1 MAIYNRTNYYS
12 TLGDT
17 VYYTDLGQVFHDLSY
32 GNVVNGVKTF
42 ATTVIYTGNAIST
55 QTPVFQSQMVT
66 KRYVDSLQTQDPFYN
81 IYYTGFTKNT
91 VPYTNQVTSLLL
103 NVTTTVPTVT
113 TITQGN
119 ILAVMDT
126 PPNNDQVYTFGASKT
141 GLWIAGG
148 QQSTSGLTAN
158 VQNFTMAYSYD
169 GVYWI
174 PLTNSPFTLLCC
186 AVAWNGSIWVAMGA
200 GQNSLA
206 WSYDGFN
213 WTGLGVSLFQINV
226 SATTPPYGAFAWNNF
241 IWVAVCNTAAAS
253 NNFLYSYDGI
263 NWIPNASGG
272 LPSAASTWSNVYW
285 NGNLFIAVSY
295 LQSSNFNMAYSYNGI
310 QWYYNTTTATATYV
324 GAAAW
329 NGSYWSATG
338 LGASTTSY
346 ILVSV
351 DGTKWTQ
358 NQSGTNNPTISAGNY
373 YTCMAY
379 NGQIWLSAQ
388 SGSATSNILY
398 YSYDG
403 LYWYINSTYT
413 NNQVF
418 QGVNNLA
425 WNGFMWIASCKYT
438 SGYFSLAYSYNGI
451 QWFGC
456 YNPQTVYNPTSIFS
470 VGSFCAAWGGRRE
483 NILYFPQNR
492 TLVLGAAPVT
502 GNTIAYAFDGS
513 ANWTPSLYNISASQ
527 PWNAS
532 VTSNFTQRSSLLFS
546 SANGAAWNGY
556 MWVVGGTV
564 NPAPYYTVGNNIPS
578 SLSFISNTTSGT
590 VSFFSN
596 TTASSALFGASNN
609 PSAFTIEAWI
619 RIPTAGFNT
628 VNGVGIA
635 GNFGANVGIQT
646 VTNATAASTVCY
658 LSATAATVSDNYP
671 LSDNTWHYVAA
682 TVQSGVTNGS
692 YYYIDGIQRP
702 VPFTVTTAAATT
714 LFYIGTNSTV
724 SNSHYI
730 GWINEIRVWNI
741 ALSPNQIASQWNTS
755 INPASAGLVAYYAN
769 YSNLPQGTTTGGALT
784 TGLSIANNT
793 TALPTAGTILTA
805 TVAVASGIFNERPSV
820 GSLSVGTAA
829 VPPFTNFFNFN
840 SAVTLPRH
848 TLAYSHIL
856 GGNTVLGNAGNTF
869 IGMGNFTFN
878 IAVNNVQWNG
888 NLWVAVG
895 QSGGFGNTIGYS
907 PDGFTWF
914 GLGNSVFN
922 AWGNSLAWN
931 GTYWVAVGRGANTIA
946 YSPDGIQWTGL
957 GNGIFT
963 VSGNGVAWNGT
974 YWVAVGYSGALVGG
988 TPVGNTM
995 AISPDGITWTGLGS
1009 FTFTTYGN
1017 DIATNNTGTMW
1028 VAGGQGGNSVAWS
1041 LDGTLWNRS
1050 QTANSIFT
1058 TGTVSTSSINYPS
1071 GWCNSV
1077 AWNGRY
1083 WIAAGYGWANNGMY
1097 MNSIAHSSDGNIFIP
1112 QTNILIHG
1120 PANRIVW
1127 NGNQGV
1133 GYPLIKTN
1141 YTTTPGAGNT
1151 FAIWLGGGS
1160 LVTPG
1165 ATNTGNTL
1173 AFSYNGQQWFPMGPG
1188 GGSSTFTNA
1197 CTSTNPNGAYWIL
1210 TGNCYTGN
1218 GTSYVGAIGN
1228 TLVYTT
1234 NTMVNTPL
1242 GNSVFYISANN
1253 AEWNGYIWVAGGSC
1267 ASAIAG
1273 NTMAYSY
1280 NGIQW
1285 FGLGNTIFFNSCNY
1299 VAWQG
1304 TYWVACGQGANT
1316 LAYSYNG
1323 INWTGL
1329 GNYTFYNSS
1338 SYAIWNGFLWVATGS
1353 SGGAVGNPIGN
1364 TLAYSYNGVNWIG
1377 IPASVAPISVLATS
1391 VAWNGSLW
1399 VATGQGGNSLA
1410 YSYTGNTWVGV
1421 PSSGSIFSYQGN
1433 QVHWNGNLWSA
1444 AGNCNPTPAN
1454 TNFGNTLAYS
1464 LNGINWIGL
1473 GGNVFSGT
1481 ANAVAN
1487 ANIFG
1492 NKIQLISLN
1501 QPQLPYRSL
1510 DVVGDNYYQAGYNGV
1525 TLTVRTTGI
1534 GYPAIYTGY

>member
-1 MAIYNRTNYYS
+1 MATYNKTNYYS

-42 ATTVIYTGNAIST
+42 ATTVIYTGNAISA
-55 QTPVFQSQMVT
+55 QTPIFQSQMVT

-103 NVTTTVPTVT
+103 NVTTNVPTVT

-126 PPNNDQVYTFGASKT
+126 PPNNDQVYTFGTSKT

-148 QQSTSGLTAN
+148 QQSTSGLVAG

-174 PLTNSPFTLLCC
+174 PLTSSPFTLLCC

-213 WTGLGVSLFQINV
+213 WNGLGLSLFQINV

-241 IWVAVCNTAAAS
+241 IWVAVCTTAAVG

-272 LPSAASTWSNVYW
+272 LPSAVSTWSNVYW
-285 NGNLFIAVSY
+285 NGNLFLATSY
-295 LQSSNFNMAYSYNGI
+295 GQGSYYNMAYSYNGI
-310 QWYYNTTTATATYV
+310 QWYYNTTVPLSANITNI

-329 NGSYWSATG
+329 NGSYWTAAG
-338 LGASTTSY
+338 QITTTPY
-346 ILVSV
+346 ILTSV
-351 DGTKWTQ
+351 DGIKWVT
-358 NQSGTNNPTISAGNY
+358 NPSGYNFPTLDASEY
-373 YTCMAY
+373 FTSVVY
-379 NGQIWLSAQ
+379 NGQIWLAAL
-388 SGSATSNILY
+388 SGSSTKYLY

-403 LYWYINSTYT
+403 LYWYINTTNT
-413 NNQVF
+413 NNPVF
-418 QGVNNLA
+418 LNVNSLA

-438 SGYFSLAYSYNGI
+438 SGYYSLAYSYNGI
-451 QWFGC
+451 QWFAC

-513 ANWTPSLYNISASQ
+513 ANWTPSLYNINASQ
-527 PWNAS
+527 PWNAF
-532 VTSNFTQRSSLLFS
+532 VTSNFTQRSPFLFS

-556 MWVVGGTV
+556 MWVVGGTI
-564 NPAPYYTVGNNIPS
+564 NPAPYYTVGNVIPASLNFTNNI
-578 SLSFISNTTSGT
+578 TGGT
-590 VSFFSN
+590 VSYFSN
-596 TTASSALFGASNN
+596 TSTPLFGANN
-609 PSAFTIEAWI
+609 PPSAYTLEAWI
-619 RIPTAGFNT
+619 RINAAGTSQNQNT
-628 VNGVGIA
+628 MGIV

-646 VTNATAASTVCY
+646 VYVSGSYY
-658 LSATAATVSDNYP
+658 LSAPTASTSDNYP
-671 LSDNTWHYVAA
+671 LNDNTWHYVAV

-702 VPFTVTTAAATT
+702 VPFTLTTAAVTT
-714 LFYIGTNSTV
+714 PFLIGTTST
-724 SNSHYI
+724 SSTAANFI
-730 GWINEIRVWNI
+730 GWISEIRVWNV
-741 ALSPNQIASQWNTS
+741 ALSAAQIASQWNVS
-755 INPASAGLVAYYAN
+755 INPASAGLVGYYGNYAN
-769 YSNLPQGTTTGGALT
+769 ISTSSTSTGAITTGAI
-784 TGLSIANNT
+784 IANGVTGANFST
-793 TALPTAGTILTA
+793 TALTASVTVTNSLLFDRATVGTITAGTIN
-805 TVAVASGIFNERPSV
+805 VQPS
-820 GSLSVGTAA
+820 
-829 VPPFTNFFNFN
+829 TNFFNYT
-840 SAVTLPRH
+840 SAVTLPQH

-856 GGNTVLGNAGNTF
+856 SGNTVLGNAGNTF
-869 IGMGNFTFN
+869 IGMGNYTFN

-931 GTYWVAVGRGANTIA
+931 GIYWVAVGRGANTIA

-974 YWVAVGYSGALVGG
+974 YWVAVGYSGAVVGG
-988 TPVGNTM
+988 TAVGNTM

-1050 QTANSIFT
+1050 QTANNIFT
-1058 TGTVSTSSINYPS
+1058 TGTVNTSGINFPS

-1083 WIAAGYGWANNGMY
+1083 WLAAGYGWANNGMY
-1097 MNSIAHSSDGNIFIP
+1097 MNSIAYSADGNIFIP
-1112 QTNILIHG
+1112 ETNVLIHG

-1141 YTTTPGAGNT
+1141 YTTTPGNT
-1151 FAIWLGGGS
+1151 YAIWLGGGS

-1173 AFSYNGQQWFPMGPG
+1173 AFSYNGLQWFPMGPG
-1188 GGSSTFTNA
+1188 GGSTIFTNA

-1218 GTSYVGAIGN
+1218 GTSWTGAIGN

-1234 NTMVNTPL
+1234 TTMVTTPL
-1242 GNSVFYISANN
+1242 GNTTFYISANT
-1253 AEWNGYIWVAGGSC
+1253 ARWNGYIWVAGGSS
-1267 ASAIAG
+1267 ASLPNG

-1280 NGIQW
+1280 NGQQW
-1285 FGLGNTIFFNSCNY
+1285 FGLGNTVFLNSCNY

-1323 INWTGL
+1323 TNWTGL
-1329 GNYTFYNSS
+1329 GSYVFYNSAYS
-1338 SYAIWNGFLWVATGS
+1338 AVWNGFMWVATGY
-1353 SGGAVGNPIGN
+1353 SGGSTVSTIGN
-1364 TLAYSYNGVNWIG
+1364 TLAYSYNGLNWIG
-1377 IPASVAPISVLATS
+1377 IAASAAPFTTLASS

-1399 VATGQGGNSLA
+1399 VAAGQGGNTLA
-1410 YSYTGNTWVGV
+1410 YSYTGNTWLAV
-1421 PSSGSIFSYQGN
+1421 PNSGTIFSYQGN
-1433 QVHWNGNLWSA
+1433 QVTWNGNTWGA
-1444 AGNCNPTPAN
+1444 TGNCNASSAN
-1454 TNFGNTLAYS
+1454 TNFGNTQAYS
-1464 LNGINWIGL
+1464 FNGINWFGL

-1481 ANAVAN
+1481 ANSVAN

-1492 NKIQLISLN
+1492 NKIQINSFN

-1510 DVVGDNYYQAGYNGV
+1510 DVVGDNYYQAGYNGI
-1525 TLTVRTTGI
+1525 TLTLRTTGF
-1534 GYPAIYTGY
+1534 GYPSVYTGY

>member
-1 MAIYNRTNYYS
+1 MAIYNKTNYYS

-55 QTPVFQSQMVT
+55 QAPVFQSQMVT

-103 NVTTTVPTVT
+103 NVTTTVPSVT

-126 PPNNDQVYTFGASKT
+126 PPNNDQVYTFGTSKT

-148 QQSTSGLTAN
+148 QQSTSGLVAN

-174 PLTNSPFTLLCC
+174 PLTSSPFTLLCC

-213 WTGLGVSLFQINV
+213 WNGLGQSLFQINTN
-226 SATTPPYGAFAWNNF
+226 ATTPPYGAFAWNNF
-241 IWVAVCNTAAAS
+241 IWVAVCSTSAVG

-272 LPSAASTWSNVYW
+272 LPSAASNWTNVYW
-285 NGNLFIAVSY
+285 NGNLFLATSYGQVSY
-295 LQSSNFNMAYSYNGI
+295 YNMAYSYNGI
-310 QWYYNTTTATATYV
+310 QWYYNTTVPLANNITNV

-329 NGSYWSATG
+329 NGSYWSAAGQINATP
-338 LGASTTSY
+338 Y
-346 ILVSV
+346 ILTSV
-351 DGTKWTQ
+351 DGIRWVT
-358 NQSGTNNPTISAGNY
+358 NPSGYNFPGLDSNGFF
-373 YTCMAY
+373 TCVGY
-379 NGQIWLSAQ
+379 NGQIWLAAL
-388 SGSATSNILY
+388 SGSNTKFLY

-403 LYWYINSTYT
+403 LYWYVNSTYT

-418 QGVNNLA
+418 QNVNNLA
-425 WNGFMWIASCKYT
+425 WNGFMWIASCRYT

-456 YNPQTVYNPTSIFS
+456 YNPQTTYNPTSIFS
-470 VGSFCAAWGGRRE
+470 VASFCAAWGGRRE

-492 TLVLGAAPVT
+492 TLVLGMAPVT

-556 MWVVGGTV
+556 MWVVGGTA
-564 NPAPYYTVGNNIPS
+564 NPAPYYTVGNVIPS
-578 SLSFISNTTSGT
+578 SLNFTTNVTGGT
-590 VSFFSN
+590 VSYFSN
-596 TTASSALFGASNN
+596 TSTPLFNN
-609 PSAFTIEAWI
+609 VAPSAYTIEAWI
-619 RIPTAGFNT
+619 RINATGTSQNQNT
-628 VNGVGIA
+628 MGIT

-646 VTNATAASTVCY
+646 VYVSGSYY
-658 LSATAATVSDNYP
+658 LSVPNSTVSDNYP
-671 LSDNTWHYVAA
+671 LNDNTWHYVAV
-682 TVQSGVTNGS
+682 TVQNGVTNGS

-702 VPFTVTTAAATT
+702 VPFTLTTAVSNTPF
-714 LFYIGTNSTV
+714 LIGTNST
-724 SNSHYI
+724 SSTSANFI
-730 GWINEIRVWNI
+730 GWISEIRVWNV
-741 ALSPNQIASQWNTS
+741 ALSANQIASQWNAS
-755 INPASAGLVAYYAN
+755 INPASAGLVGYYGNFA
-769 YSNLPQGTTTGGALT
+769 NLPIGTGTGGPITTGAI
-784 TGLSIANNT
+784 IANGVTGASFST
-793 TALPTAGTILTA
+793 TALTASVTVANSLVNDRATAGAIT
-805 TVAVASGIFNERPSV
+805 V
-820 GSLSVGTAA
+820 GSINVQPS
-829 VPPFTNFFNFN
+829 TNFFNYTP
-840 SAVTLPRH
+840 AVTLPQH

-869 IGMGNFTFN
+869 IGMGNYTFN

-888 NLWVAVG
+888 SLWVAVG

-914 GLGNSVFN
+914 GLGNGIFG

-974 YWVAVGYSGALVGG
+974 YWVAVGYSGAQVGG
-988 TPVGNTM
+988 TGIGNTI

-1017 DIATNNTGTMW
+1017 DVASNNTGTMW

-1050 QTANSIFT
+1050 QTANNIFT
-1058 TGTVSTSSINYPS
+1058 TGTVSTSSVNFPS

-1083 WIAAGYGWANNGMY
+1083 WIATGYGWANNGMY
-1097 MNSIAHSSDGNIFIP
+1097 MNTIAYSSDGNIFIP
-1112 QTNILIHG
+1112 QTNATIHG
-1120 PANRIVW
+1120 PANRVVW

-1133 GYPLIKTN
+1133 GYPLVKTN

-1173 AFSYNGQQWFPMGPG
+1173 AYSYNGQQWFPMGPG
-1188 GGSSTFTNA
+1188 GGSTTFTNA

-1218 GTSYVGAIGN
+1218 GTSYLGAIGN
-1228 TLVYTT
+1228 TLAYTT
-1234 NTMVNTPL
+1234 NTMVTTPL
-1242 GNSVFYISANN
+1242 GNSVFYISANT
-1253 AEWNGYIWVAGGSC
+1253 AEWNGVMWVAGGSC

-1285 FGLGNTIFFNSCNY
+1285 FGLGNTAFFNSCNY
-1299 VAWQG
+1299 VSWQG

-1338 SYAIWNGFLWVATGS
+1338 SSAIWNGFMWVATGY
-1353 SGGAVGNPIGN
+1353 SGGAVGTPVGN
-1364 TLAYSYNGVNWIG
+1364 TLAYSYNGLNWIG
-1377 IPASVAPISVLATS
+1377 IAASVAPISVLATN

-1399 VATGQGGNSLA
+1399 VATGQGGNTLA
-1410 YSYTGNTWVGV
+1410 YSYTGNTWTGV

-1433 QVHWNGNLWSA
+1433 QVYWNGNLWSA
-1444 AGNCNPTPAN
+1444 AGNCNASSAN

-1464 LNGINWIGL
+1464 LNGINWFGL

-1481 ANAVAN
+1481 ANTVSN

-1492 NKIQLISLN
+1492 NKIQINSLN

-1525 TLTVRTTGI
+1525 TLTIRTTGI
-1534 GYPAIYTGY
+1534 GYPAIYSGY